1 MLGTTERKM
10 ANSIKEVIAVTLACM
25 VLHNVCLERGETMS
39 KVLNLTT
46 DPVTNQRR
54 DRERIWEL
62 LQMTSCGII
71 RDSGNQAS
79 AIREALGETLFAEKE
94 SGGLLICLYPVQTT
108 GNINCCWKHL
118 FFFRIFA
125 Y

>member
-1 MLGTTERKM
+1 MLGITERKM

-62 LQMTSCGII
+62 L
-71 RDSGNQAS
+71 
-79 AIREALGETLFAEKE
+79 
-94 SGGLLICLYPVQTT
+94 
-108 GNINCCWKHL
+108 
-118 FFFRIFA
+118 
-125 Y
+125 